1 MNEKDFSSQ
10 TQESIND
17 SIIDSCSDYTKGKF
31 NNKSNIQPNSETE
44 FTVNSH
50 SSYFDKAIKFLS
62 KDSVTLFLL
71 IFFAFL
77 GVVLLNQ
84 RGNYIADKLFAPLEY
99 DFSLTNIK
107 INNQAKITAQQAKEL
122 NGERAKRL
130 KAYSNNLKATEIEK
144 QRLLEQISKI
154 QAREKVHINVV
165 KFFYIEYY
173 ISISMASVSAV
184 IAAICLLL
192 ISKVGWDKAKN
203 PTVNIFIVSS
213 TVVILFST
221 FILMFKQEDNITDN
235 KKLYL
240 AYAALEDRVI
250 SYLVTDE
257 FLVNKGSSEPQRITK
272 PAEVIQSIDSELATL
287 NNIAIGFDS
296 TKIPNYQ
303 DLYKSIPSTSQP

>member
-1 MNEKDFSSQ
+1 MNEKELLPQ
-10 TQESIND
+10 PQESIND
-17 SIIDSCSDYTKGKF
+17 SLIDRCSDYIEGEV
-31 NNKSNIQPNSETE
+31 NNKTNIQSNSETA
-44 FTVNSH
+44 FTVTSNP
-50 SSYFDKAIKFLS
+50 SYFDKTIKFLS
-62 KDSVTLFLL
+62 KDSVTFFLL
-71 IFFAFL
+71 ILFAFL

-84 RGNYIADKLFAPLEY
+84 RGNYIADKLFEPLGY
-99 DFSLTNIK
+99 DFPLTNTK
-107 INNQAKITAQQAKEL
+107 INNQAQTTAQQAKEL

-130 KAYSNNLKATEIEK
+130 KNYSNNLKATEIEK

-250 SYLVTDE
+250 SYLVTNE